1 MKCVL
6 NVFKL
11 HNYLYLILFALLLL
25 PTNRTSCSSS
35 RVRAAFEPRLMH
47 SAMCCRLCSMRVR
60 SLVVWPASN
69 RCAAA
74 ALLRRCW
81 CCCWC
86 WRRGWFAV
94 RLCTAQSV
102 VVYPSKGEKFPK
114 YKNFC
119 TVAVASY
126 ESVRN
131 ECEFSACPCRR
142 HRRRRVAC
150 PIICRAF
157 YGSEWDR
164 ERERVL
170 PSFPSVS
177 TAATATRTCNT
188 HKHTHNY

>member
-1 MKCVL
+1 MLCCCCR
-6 NVFKL
+6 FD
-11 HNYLYLILFALLLL
+11 A
-25 PTNRTSCSSS
+25 TCCRSS
-35 RVRAAFEPRLMH
+35 RVRCALDAQCAVLPPLFD
-47 SAMCCRLCSMRVR
+47 ACSMRVR

-131 ECEFSACPCRR
+131 ECECEFSACPCRR

-150 PIICRAF
+150 PIICGAF
-157 YGSEWDR
+157 YGSER
-164 ERERVL
+164 ERKFFQVSQVFQL
-170 PSFPSVS
+170 PQLQREL
-177 TAATATRTCNT
+177 ATHTQ
-188 HKHTHNY
+188 THNY